1 MAICGKNIVNV
12 PADGFNEIFHAPEL
26 NDLFDS
32 MDLQLK
38 DKIALVTGASR
49 GIGAATARLL
59 ASEGADV
66 VLTCHSDK
74 SAAQK
79 VADEVRD
86 YGRKA
91 WVLQFDIS
99 DPAEIHRITVTLS
112 TMISRLDILIL
123 CAGKN
128 IITPF
133 DELTNED
140 WRNILDINLNGPF
153 LLLQTLVTMMPLGS
167 SVVTVASVA
176 AHTGAPHHAHYAAAK
191 AGLINLTKSAARALA
206 PGIRVNCVAPGITH
220 TEMGNEA
227 ITSLNKDYVDQKLLA
242 GRFATPDEIAKS
254 IVFMASPAAGFI
266 YGATLDVNGGRE
278 LR

>member
-1 MAICGKNIVNV
+1 MNG
-12 PADGFNEIFHAPEL
+12 
-26 NDLFDS
+26 
-32 MDLQLK
+32 
-38 DKIALVTGASR
+38 KIALVTGASR
-49 GIGAATARLL
+49 GIGAATALEL
-59 ASEGADV
+59 AREGVDV
-66 VLTCHSDK
+66 VLTCHSDE
-74 SAAQK
+74 SAAQSI
-79 VADEVRD
+79 AEEVMG

-91 WVLQFDIS
+91 WVLRFDIS
-99 DPAEIHRITVTLS
+99 DQAGIDRTVAKLS

-133 DELTNED
+133 DELTSND
-140 WRNILDINLNGPF
+140 WRSIIDINLNGPF
-153 LLLQTLVTMMPLGS
+153 MLLQSLVTMMPLGA

-176 AHTGAPHHAHYAAAK
+176 AHTGAPNHAHYAAAK

-206 PGIRVNCVAPGITH
+206 PGIRVNCVAPGLTR

-227 ITSLNKDYVDQKLLA
+227 IDSLEDDYAERKLLA

-254 IVFMASPAAGFI
+254 IVFLASPAAGFI
-266 YGATLDVNGGRE
+266 FGATIDINGGRE

>member
-1 MAICGKNIVNV
+1 
-12 PADGFNEIFHAPEL
+12 
-26 NDLFDS
+26 

-38 DKIALVTGASR
+38 GKIALVTGASR
-49 GIGAATARLL
+49 GIGAATAREL
-59 ASEGADV
+59 AGEGVDV
-66 VLTCHSDK
+66 VLACHSDESATK
-74 SAAQK
+74 S
-79 VADEVRD
+79 VADEIRAK
-86 YGRKA
+86 GSKA
-91 WVLQFDIS
+91 WVLRFDIS
-99 DPAEIHRITVTLS
+99 DPSEINRAAAELS

-133 DELTNED
+133 NELTNAD
-140 WRNILDINLNGPF
+140 WRTVIDINLNGPF
-153 LLLQTLVTMMPLGS
+153 LLLQSLVTMMPLGA

-206 PGIRVNCVAPGITH
+206 PGIRVNCVSPGITH
-220 TEMGNEA
+220 TEMGNDA
-227 ITSLNKDYVDQKLLA
+227 INSLEDDYADRKLLA
-242 GRFATPDEIAKS
+242 GRFAEPEEIAKS
-254 IVFMASPAAGFI
+254 IVFMASPIAGFI

>member
-1 MAICGKNIVNV
+1 
-12 PADGFNEIFHAPEL
+12 
-26 NDLFDS
+26 
-32 MDLQLK
+32 MDLQLSG
-38 DKIALVTGASR
+38 KIALVTGASR
-49 GIGAATARLL
+49 GIGAATALEL
-59 ASEGADV
+59 ALEGVDV
-66 VLTCHSDK
+66 VLTCHTDE
-74 SAAQK
+74 SAAK
-79 VADEVRD
+79 SVAEEIRGH
-86 YGRKA
+86 GRRA
-91 WVLQFDIS
+91 WVLRFDIS
-99 DPAEIHRITVTLS
+99 DQAEIDRTVAELS
-112 TMISRLDILIL
+112 TMISRLDILVL

-133 DELTNED
+133 DELTSND
-140 WRNILDINLNGPF
+140 WRSIIDINLNGPF
-153 LLLQTLVTMMPLGS
+153 MLLQSLVTMMPLGA

-206 PGIRVNCVAPGITH
+206 PGIRVNCVAPGITR

-227 ITSLNKDYVDQKLLA
+227 INNLDDDYAHQKLLA

-254 IVFMASPAAGFI
+254 IVFMASPAASFI